1 VNFDKMRKLISVAIL
16 AFMLGV
22 ITTDMRLF
30 FPYGLFQLSKLG
42 FEEIRSKL
50 SGELPWYLHRTER
63 DTRVD
68 VIDRNAVQPGL
79 SLVTGLGPHNHSQA
93 SVIDVDGNVIHNWQL
108 NWRELWPDATHVD
121 QHIEET
127 TRPFTHGVKL
137 MDNGDLVFSLEY
149 AGLFRVNP
157 CGDVVWRFA
166 RMTHHSIHIDEQG
179 ALWTLGLDYV
189 DSEPEELPS
198 YQAGYY
204 DFSILKLSTD
214 GELMHEWR
222 LFDVLRQNNLESLMY
237 MSSNKRGV
245 PVLIGD
251 TLHPND
257 VKIFPSTMKPGVF
270 QPGDIMISMRNVHT
284 IAVFDPN
291 MKVKKVFTGSFVRQ
305 HDPDFIDG
313 NTISVFDNYTHTY
326 NSQAPF
332 SRIVHLS
339 TESYQPLIRYQGSQS
354 TPFFSHIMGKHEQ
367 LQNGN
372 LLITEAVTGRAFEL
386 KGNEIVWQFYNVL
399 PQGLIGFIDEVQR
412 LGPQFNQA
420 FFNQAVER
428 CMVNEDK

>member
-1 VNFDKMRKLISVAIL
+1 MNFDKMRKLISVAIL

-42 FEEIRSKL
+42 FEEVRSKL

-68 VIDRNAVQPGL
+68 VIDREAVQPGL

-93 SVIDVDGNVIHNWQL
+93 SVIDVDGKVIHNWQL

-137 MDNGDLVFSLEY
+137 MDNGDLIFSLEY

-189 DSEPEELPS
+189 DSESEELPS

-204 DFSILKLSTD
+204 DFSILKLS
-214 GELMHEWR
+214 
-222 LFDVLRQNNLESLMY
+222 
-237 MSSNKRGV
+237 
-245 PVLIGD
+245 I
-251 TLHPND
+251 
-257 VKIFPSTMKPGVF
+257 
-270 QPGDIMISMRNVHT
+270 
-284 IAVFDPN
+284 
-291 MKVKKVFTGSFVRQ
+291 
-305 HDPDFIDG
+305 
-313 NTISVFDNYTHTY
+313 
-326 NSQAPF
+326 
-332 SRIVHLS
+332 
-339 TESYQPLIRYQGSQS
+339 
-354 TPFFSHIMGKHEQ
+354 
-367 LQNGN
+367 
-372 LLITEAVTGRAFEL
+372 
-386 KGNEIVWQFYNVL
+386 
-399 PQGLIGFIDEVQR
+399 
-412 LGPQFNQA
+412 
-420 FFNQAVER
+420 
-428 CMVNEDK
+428 